1 MRNKFSKN
9 FIHPF
14 LFGFSPI
21 LFLYTHNIYDT
32 EISQLF
38 TPLIFILAI
47 TIVLII
53 SLRFITKSDAKA
65 GIILSLFYI
74 IFFSYRSIFS
84 LIRKLDDGTDLDII
98 IFFVEIIFLGIGIF
112 FIVRSKSSFPILTG
126 FLNVFSITLISF
138 SLFNAGIYAFS
149 KSAEMDQPKVI
160 THLDTQDT
168 LAPDMLPNIYHIIL
182 DAYGREDVLKELYN
196 YDNSDF
202 IDYLRGK
209 GFYVASK
216 SVSNYSQTFLSLGSM
231 LNLNYLDDFVPG
243 ITAHSRDK
251 DWWEYPIRDFR
262 FFNII
267 KKFGYKIFALSSGY
281 NPTELSNADVYNNQ
295 GYMKE
300 FDNLLFNT
308 TLLVPLVAR
317 GFKFYDKYSLHRKKI
332 IGAFDNLKNLS
343 QFSSPTY
350 IFAHIM
356 SPHPQFV
363 FDEHGNPIDAPWEST
378 NDDGSKY
385 IQYPGTSRE
394 KYYEEYGKQ
403 VTYLNGKL
411 KEVINSIL
419 VKPNRPTII
428 ILQGDHGLRSHIYW
442 KNTEKANFKESLSIL
457 NTYYFY
463 DGNYEQL
470 YENISPVNSFRVIFN
485 QYMGMDYELL
495 EDKSFMSIRPKPYDF
510 TEYTEK
516 NSNSSLLQ

>member
-14 LFGFSPI
+14 LFGIYPI
-21 LFLYTHNIYDT
+21 FFLYSHNYFDT
-32 EISQLF
+32 YLSLLF
-38 TPLIFILAI
+38 VPLIFILTI

-53 SLRFITKSDAKA
+53 SLRIIIKSDAKA

-74 IFFSYRSIFS
+74 LFFSYGS
-84 LIRKLDDGTDLDII
+84 LFDLIKNLYEETDLDII
-98 IFFVEIIFLGIGIF
+98 IFFVEIIILGIGIF
-112 FIVRSKSSFPILTG
+112 FIVRSKNTFPILVG
-126 FLNVFSITLISF
+126 FLNVISISLISF
-138 SLFNAGIYAFS
+138 SLLTITAYAITQSNDIEYS
-149 KSAEMDQPKVI
+149 KVTNQIEIQENLNYDK
-160 THLDTQDT
+160 L
-168 LAPDMLPNIYHIIL
+168 PDIYHIIL

-196 YDNSDF
+196 YDNGDF
-202 IDYLRGK
+202 IDYLRDK

-216 SVSNYSQTFLSLGSM
+216 SASNYSQTYLALGSM
-231 LNLNYLDDFVPG
+231 FNLDYLDEVLPK
-243 ITAHSRDK
+243 ITAESKDK
-251 DWWEYPIRDFR
+251 KWWKYPIRDFR

-267 KKFGYKIFALSSGY
+267 KKFGYKIFALSSGFMH
-281 NPTELSNADVYNNQ
+281 TELINADVYNNQ
-295 GYMKE
+295 VYMTE
-300 FDNLLFNT
+300 FDNLLYNT
-308 TLLVPLVAR
+308 TLLAPLAKR
-317 GFKFYDKYSLHRKKI
+317 GYRFYDQYSLHRRRI
-332 IGAFDNLKNLS
+332 LNTFENLKNMPR
-343 QFSSPTY
+343 FSSPTY

-356 SPHPQFV
+356 SPHPPFV